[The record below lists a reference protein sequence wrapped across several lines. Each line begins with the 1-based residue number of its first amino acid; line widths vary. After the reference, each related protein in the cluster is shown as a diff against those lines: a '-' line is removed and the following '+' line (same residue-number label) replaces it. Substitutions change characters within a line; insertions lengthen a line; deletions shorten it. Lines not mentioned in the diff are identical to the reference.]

1 MDCWKGNDCM
11 KNLIEIILCGSSGRM
26 GKEVSK
32 VAFRRDD
39 FAVVAGVD
47 IVKSE
52 CRAYN
57 TYEKIFDVPV
67 DADVVVD
74 FSNGACLESI
84 LEYGVQKNISL
95 VLCSTGYTS
104 QQIEKIKLTSSMIPI
119 FYSRNVSLGINVLI
133 EVVKVATKILK
144 DHADVC
150 IVEKH
155 HATKQDKPSGTALM
169 LTDAIRK
176 FGKNDVDVHSVRA
189 GTIAGYHDVIFA
201 CDDEVLTFSHIA
213 ASKEIFANGA
223 LDAARFIIEQ
233 SEGLYDKIY

>member
-1 MDCWKGNDCM
+1 M

-26 GKEVSK
+26 GREVSK

-57 TYEKIFDVPV
+57 IYEKIFDVPV
-67 DADVVVD
+67 EADVVVD
-74 FSNGACLESI
+74 FSNGECLESL
-84 LEYGVQKNISL
+84 LEYGVQKNIPL

-104 QQIEKIKLTSSMIPI
+104 QQIEKIKLTASKVPI
-119 FYSRNVSLGINVLI
+119 FYSRNVSLGINALV
-133 EVVKVATKILK
+133 EVVKVATEILK

-150 IVEKH
+150 IIEKH
-155 HATKQDKPSGTALM
+155 HTTKQDKPSGTALM
-169 LTDAIRK
+169 LAEVIHES
-176 FGKNDVDVHSVRA
+176 GKEDVDVHSIRA
-189 GTIAGYHDVIFA
+189 GTIAGDHDVIFA
-201 CDDEVLTFSHIA
+201 CNNEVLTLSHTA

-233 SEGLYDKIY
+233 SEGLYNKIY